1 MRRLIVLGVYFLQ
14 SILCLAQESAQRD
27 YTKLAAEGDVTAHNF
42 RFHSGETL
50 SNLRL
55 HYVTWGT
62 LKKNEA
68 GQITN
73 AVLLLHGTS
82 GRGIGFGNPYAAV
95 PGPHPILGPGGAVD
109 STIYFVI
116 APDTIG
122 SGKSSKPSD
131 GMASA

>member
-62 LKKNEA
+62 LKKNEQVKSQMQCCSSMERA
-68 GQITN
+68 EE
-73 AVLLLHGTS
+73 VLVSEIHTLRCQVRTRSWDRAERWILLS
-82 GRGIGFGNPYAAV
+82 I
-95 PGPHPILGPGGAVD
+95 
-109 STIYFVI
+109 S
-116 APDTIG
+116 
-122 SGKSSKPSD
+122 
-131 GMASA
+131 